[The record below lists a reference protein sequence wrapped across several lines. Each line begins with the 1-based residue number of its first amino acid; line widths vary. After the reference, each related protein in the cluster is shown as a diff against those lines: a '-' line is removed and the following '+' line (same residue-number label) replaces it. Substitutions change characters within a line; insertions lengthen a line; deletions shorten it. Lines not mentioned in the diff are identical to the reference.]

1 MKGRKRQIVVDTV
14 GSLIRALVHPANESD
29 KTAIRHVMARIPVTP
44 RWSHV
49 VLDGGYDTPA
59 AAAFCRRIFDVE
71 YEIVKR
77 AGKGFEVLPCR
88 WVVERTFA
96 WLGKY
101 RRLSKDYEALPK
113 VSEAFLYVASIH
125 LITRRVARFSY

>member
-14 GSLIRALVHPANESD
+14 GSLIRALVHPANERD
-29 KTAIRHVMARIPVTP
+29 KTAVRYVMQRIPVTQ
-44 RWSHV
+44 RWRRV
-49 VLDGGYDTPA
+49 VLDAGYDTPA
-59 AAAFCRRIFDVE
+59 AAAFCRRIFDVD

-77 AGKGFEVLPCR
+77 TGKGFEVLPRR

-101 RRLSKDYEALPK
+101 RR
-113 VSEAFLYVASIH
+113 
-125 LITRRVARFSY
+125 